1 MAQSFDYVIAG
12 GGAAGC
18 VLAARLSAGNAK
30 VLLIEAGPPDNHPF
44 IHMPAGFT
52 KLSGPRVNWGYRT
65 VPQKHLNN
73 RDMWY
78 PQGRTLGGG
87 SSINAMIYTRGHK
100 TDYDRWAAAGATGW
114 GYEDLLPYF
123 RKAES
128 NSRFSNRYHGADGP
142 LAVSDPISPL
152 KITAAFIKAAQEAGA
167 PYNPDFNGAGRRR
180 LSSDDDA
187 KWTARQRG
195 SLILAPCPEQEE
207 SDRHHQGAGA
217 PRRRGTGAR
226 GRGRVSARWLVR
238 S

>member
-1 MAQSFDYVIAG
+1 
-12 GGAAGC
+12 
-18 VLAARLSAGNAK
+18 
-30 VLLIEAGPPDNHPF
+30 
-44 IHMPAGFT
+44 
-52 KLSGPRVNWGYRT
+52 
-65 VPQKHLNN
+65 
-73 RDMWY
+73 MWY

-142 LAVSDPISPL
+142 LTVSDPISPL
-152 KITAAFIKAAQEAGA
+152 KITAAFIKAAQEAGV
-167 PYNPDFNGAGRRR
+167 PYNPDFNGAEQEGVGYHQTTTRDGRRGSAAVSY
-180 LSSDDDA
+180 LHP
-187 KWTARQRG
+187 AR
-195 SLILAPCPEQEE
+195 SQEE
-207 SDRHHQGAGA
+207 SDRHHKGAGA
-217 PRRRGTGAR
+217 PHRRGTGAR